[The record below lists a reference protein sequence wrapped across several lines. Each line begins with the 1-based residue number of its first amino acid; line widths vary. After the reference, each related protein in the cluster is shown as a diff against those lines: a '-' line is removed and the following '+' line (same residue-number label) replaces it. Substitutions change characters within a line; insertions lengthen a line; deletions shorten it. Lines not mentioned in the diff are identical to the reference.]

1 MKIDT
6 FIDIARM
13 RRKVD
18 GKNPNYTRLINT
30 LRIYRDIYEVN
41 TISEIIDGPFEHN
54 WIRRVP
60 NGGRKSLNLFKELLT
75 DLKFWDYY
83 WSIRSKV

>member
-6 FIDIARM
+6 FIDIVRM

-18 GKNPNYTRLINT
+18 GKNPNYARLINT
-30 LRIYRDIYEVN
+30 LCVYRKMYEVE
-41 TISEIIDGPFEHN
+41 TISEIIDTEHFEYK
-54 WIRRVP
+54 WLRRVP

-75 DLKFWDYY
+75 ELKFWDYY
-83 WSIRSKV
+83 FMGKE